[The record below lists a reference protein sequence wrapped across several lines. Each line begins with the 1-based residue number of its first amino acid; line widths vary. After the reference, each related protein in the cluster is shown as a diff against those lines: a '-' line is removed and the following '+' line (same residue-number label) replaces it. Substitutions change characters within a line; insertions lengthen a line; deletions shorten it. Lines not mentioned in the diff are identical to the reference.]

1 MFNEI
6 MSLVHDRSTEKRTAL
21 FRMISDLFAEDAELH
36 SDRELVLFGDVL
48 GRLLDQVGL
57 LDRVRFSERVAPI
70 RQTPR
75 AVALKLADDED
86 QVAAPVLQHSPVL
99 TEADLVDLVIRKG
112 NGHRVAIAKR
122 RGLGE
127 AVTDALVDHGDGDVL
142 STVSANPGARF
153 SRRSMGIL
161 ATRATTSQRL
171 AEALAM
177 RGDMPAMVADDLL
190 KLIGPAGRA
199 RLETL
204 LRGDAA
210 SLDRLIDDAGREM
223 ADTRVAQKRNRAE
236 ATAMAEA
243 VRRGRRNVD
252 TVVDS
257 LLNQR
262 RMLDIAYL
270 FSDLCDVPE
279 AHVNAVMF
287 KLDSQ
292 PIAVLARVAG
302 VSEHI
307 YARMTRLRCERL
319 NVAASQ
325 EAHMMAVYRETDFT
339 EADRALDFHRRR
351 RLVGSQQRTG

>member
-6 MSLVHDRSTEKRTAL
+6 MALVHDRSSEKRAAL

-48 GRLLDQVGL
+48 ARLLDQVGL
-57 LDRVRFSERVAPI
+57 IERIRFSERVAPI
-70 RQTPR
+70 SSTPR
-75 AVALKLADDED
+75 LVALRLADDED

-99 TEADLVDLVIRKG
+99 TEADLIDLVIRKG

-122 RGLGE
+122 AGIGE

-142 STVSANPGARF
+142 STVSANLGARF

-161 ATRATTSQRL
+161 AERATTSQRL
-171 AEALAM
+171 AEALAVRSDVPPM
-177 RGDMPAMVADDLL
+177 MADDLL

-204 LRGDAA
+204 LRNDAG
-210 SLDRLIDDAGREM
+210 SIDRLIDDAGRELSDQRG
-223 ADTRVAQKRNRAE
+223 ALKRNRAE

-262 RMLDIAYL
+262 RMLDIAYV
-270 FSDLCDVPE
+270 FAELCDVPE
-279 AHVNAVMF
+279 THVNAVLF

-302 VSEHI
+302 VSEQI
-307 YARMTRLRCERL
+307 YARLTRLRCERL
-319 NVAASQ
+319 NVPTAQ
-325 EAHMMAVYRETDFT
+325 EAHMMAVFRETDFA
-339 EADRALDFHRRR
+339 EADKALDFHRKRR
-351 RLVGSQQRTG
+351 FSNGQQRVG